1 MRKFLAVAMLSFFVA
16 GAAGVAA
23 AEAPKRVLSV
33 GVAATETVFALGAG
47 DALVGIDQ
55 SSVFPREKTKALPN
69 VGYVRALSAE
79 GLLSLKADV
88 MIAGP
93 EAGPPA
99 ALDQAEAAGLHI
111 VRLHEG
117 YTPEEAVAR
126 IREIGK
132 ALGREA
138 QAESVANTLS
148 DDLATVKM
156 AVAAAKTHPRVLFV
170 LQAGRGAPMAAGAG
184 TAADAM
190 IGLAG
195 GVSAV
200 GQIKGYKPLSPEAAA
215 AAAPNIIVMMKDTVD
230 AIGGE
235 NAVYAMPEIAQTP
248 AARER
253 RLVVVD
259 GTYSLSFG
267 PRLAHALRDL
277 AASFHPEAKFPV
289 LPEREWTRLQ

>member
-1 MRKFLAVAMLSFFVA
+1 MKSFVAVALLSFLAA
-16 GAAGVAA
+16 GAAH
-23 AEAPKRVLSV
+23 AEALKRVLSV
-33 GVAATETVFALGAG
+33 GVAATETVFAIGAG
-47 DALVGIDQ
+47 DELVGIDQ
-55 SSVFPREKTKALPN
+55 SSVFPRERTRALPN

-126 IREIGK
+126 IRQIGR

-138 QAESVANTLS
+138 EAEKVADTVAG
-148 DDLATVKM
+148 DLA
-156 AVAAAKTHPRVLFV
+156 AVTNEVAVAKTHPRVLFV

-190 IGLAG
+190 IRLAG
-195 GVSAV
+195 GVNTV
-200 GQIKGYKPLSPEAAA
+200 GQIRGYKPLSPEAAI
-215 AAAPNIIVMMKDTVD
+215 AAAPEIIVMMKDTV
-230 AIGGE
+230 AALGGE
-235 NAVYAMPEIAQTP
+235 GAVYAMPEIAQTP
-248 AARER
+248 AAKER
-253 RLVVVD
+253 RLIVID

-277 AASFHPEAKFPV
+277 AVEFHPEAKFPP
-289 LPEREWTRLQ
+289 LPEREWTKQQ

>member
-1 MRKFLAVAMLSFFVA
+1 MKKLLAVAMLNLVA
-16 GAAGVAA
+16 IGAAH

-47 DALVGIDQ
+47 DELVGIDQ
-55 SSVFPREKTKALPN
+55 SSVFPREKTRALPN

-99 ALDQAEAAGLHI
+99 ALDQAAAAGLRI

-126 IREIGK
+126 IREIGE
-132 ALGREA
+132 ALGREP
-138 QAESVANTLS
+138 QADKVANTLA
-148 DDLATVKM
+148 DDLAVVKM
-156 AVAAAKTHPRVLFV
+156 AVAAAKTHPRALFV

-190 IGLAG
+190 IRLAG
-195 GVSAV
+195 GVNTV
-200 GQIKGYKPLSPEAAA
+200 GQIKGYKPLSPEAAV
-215 AAAPNIIVMMKDTVD
+215 AAAPEIIVMMKDTAD
-230 AIGGE
+230 ALGGE
-235 NAVYAMPEIAQTP
+235 SAVYEMPEIAQTP
-248 AARER
+248 AAKNK
-253 RLVVVD
+253 RLIVID

-267 PRLAHALRDL
+267 PRLAHALCDL
-277 AASFHPEAKFPV
+277 AAEFHPEAKFPP
-289 LPEREWTRLQ
+289 LPEREWTKQQ

>member
-1 MRKFLAVAMLSFFVA
+1 MKKLLAVAVLNLVA
-16 GAAGVAA
+16 IGAAH

-47 DALVGIDQ
+47 DELVGIDQ

-99 ALDQAEAAGLHI
+99 ALDQAAAAGLHI

-126 IREIGK
+126 IREIGE
-132 ALGREA
+132 ALGREP
-138 QAESVANTLS
+138 QADKVANALS
-148 DDLATVKM
+148 EDLAVVKM
-156 AVAAAKTHPRVLFV
+156 EVSAANTHPRVLFV

-190 IGLAG
+190 IRLAG
-195 GVSAV
+195 GVNTV
-200 GQIKGYKPLSPEAAA
+200 GQIKGYKPLSPEAAV
-215 AAAPNIIVMMKDTVD
+215 AAAPEIIVMMKDTVE
-230 AIGGE
+230 ALGGE
-235 NAVYAMPEIAQTP
+235 SAVYDMPEIAQTP
-248 AARER
+248 AAKNK
-253 RLVVVD
+253 RLIVID

-277 AASFHPEAKFPV
+277 AAEFHPEAKFPP
-289 LPEREWTRLQ
+289 LPEREWTKQQ